1 MEKKLKKKV
10 NSGEEYL
17 TATNKVVSARAIRGV
32 CGKAC
37 RLQCPSKI
45 SVHEQNGI
53 HRSYWRLTDHALQRN
68 FIVANS
74 SQVIPKYR
82 LNTEGSKRGYNT
94 AYYFTVGEEK
104 IRVCKDYFMKTLDIG
119 DKFIRN
125 AFKKLDRSG
134 VLEKERRGLHGNQ
147 RKISEAVKNDIRNH
161 IRSFPRIE
169 SHYLRAQSSRE
180 YLDGSLTL
188 SEMYRVYTQHQK
200 ALGKECAKKCMY
212 EKVFSTEFNISFFSP
227 KKDQCC
233 LCESYKNTNDPDEGL
248 KSKYKLHI
256 QQKELS
262 RLEKN
267 NDIKAARESQNILV
281 ACYDL
286 QAVLQ
291 APCGDIS
298 VLYYKRKLNCYNFTV
313 YNTTNKHGL
322 CYFWNESVAK
332 RGVNEIGSCV
342 LMYIREYCVGKN
354 VVFYSDNCCGQN
366 KNKGMASLYL
376 HAVQNFNI
384 LTIEHKFLIVG
395 HTQNEG
401 DSMHS
406 VIEQQKKRML
416 RSGPIYTPTQWTP
429 ILRLA
434 KKGGKPYDVK
444 EISTS
449 DVMDLKLLSRDMG
462 PNFTINTNDE
472 KVKWNDIKVMRFE
485 DTSPNIIFYKT
496 DYSETEF
503 KQINTKRRLR
513 GRPSDP
519 SLKPAYITAPKIPA
533 PKVKD
538 LVELCKSNVIPPV
551 YHQFY
556 LNLQPGE

>member
-134 VLEKERRGLHGNQ
+134 VLEKERRGSHGNQ

-188 SEMYRVYTQHQK
+188 SEMYPLYTQHQK
-200 ALGKECAKKCMY
+200 L
-212 EKVFSTEFNISFFSP
+212 
-227 KKDQCC
+227 
-233 LCESYKNTNDPDEGL
+233 L
-248 KSKYKLHI
+248 
-256 QQKELS
+256 
-262 RLEKN
+262 
-267 NDIKAARESQNILV
+267 
-281 ACYDL
+281 
-286 QAVLQ
+286 
-291 APCGDIS
+291 
-298 VLYYKRKLNCYNFTV
+298 
-313 YNTTNKHGL
+313 
-322 CYFWNESVAK
+322 
-332 RGVNEIGSCV
+332 
-342 LMYIREYCVGKN
+342 GKN
-354 VVFYSDNCCGQN
+354 VLKNVCMKKFFPQN
-366 KNKGMASLYL
+366 LIYLSFPRRKINVVYVRAIKTLMIQMKG
-376 HAVQNFNI
+376 
-384 LTIEHKFLIVG
+384 
-395 HTQNEG
+395 
-401 DSMHS
+401 
-406 VIEQQKKRML
+406 
-416 RSGPIYTPTQWTP
+416 
-429 ILRLA
+429 
-434 KKGGKPYDVK
+434 
-444 EISTS
+444 
-449 DVMDLKLLSRDMG
+449 LKV
-462 PNFTINTNDE
+462 NTNSTYN
-472 KVKWNDIKVMRFE
+472 KMN
-485 DTSPNIIFYKT
+485 
-496 DYSETEF
+496 
-503 KQINTKRRLR
+503 
-513 GRPSDP
+513 
-519 SLKPAYITAPKIPA
+519 
-533 PKVKD
+533 
-538 LVELCKSNVIPPV
+538 
-551 YHQFY
+551 
-556 LNLQPGE
+556 